1 MKHKEKQPIPLAVE
15 FADMILTQSGLD
27 NWDHCALSKLI
38 DPFNTQSAQR
48 GHCLLTW
55 NCPPPPP
62 QNPFSLLQNGRRKF
76 AYCRTDLPV
85 EILMP
90 QSVP

>member
-27 NWDHCALSKLI
+27 NRDHCALSNLF

-48 GHCLLTW
+48 GYCLLTW
-55 NCPPPPP
+55 SSAS
-62 QNPFSLLQNGRRKF
+62 PF
-76 AYCRTDLPV
+76 
-85 EILMP
+85 P
-90 QSVP
+90 QSVLYNRTEGERLFIVSSTSPVAILVLGGVP